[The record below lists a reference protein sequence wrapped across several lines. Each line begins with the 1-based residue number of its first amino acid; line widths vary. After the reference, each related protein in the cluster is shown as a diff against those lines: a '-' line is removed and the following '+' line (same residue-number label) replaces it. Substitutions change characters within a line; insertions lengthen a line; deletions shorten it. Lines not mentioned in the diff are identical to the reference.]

1 MYSRMMRVIEDP
13 LQEYLCCHLSLGLVI
28 IKKLNCGKYEI
39 QKKFSIFLFCRVLV
53 SCMWSGWYLHRSV
66 RVKWAG
72 IVLQGRQTTQST
84 EHRRLCPVQSHGD
97 CKKNLAQKNH
107 FLRWIT
113 VVHSATDAYSY
124 CIKWTIYSLRW
135 FVQNILKL
143 WYKL

>member
-1 MYSRMMRVIEDP
+1 MYSRMMRAIEDP

-28 IKKLNCGKYEI
+28 II
-39 QKKFSIFLFCRVLV
+39 IIFSIFLFCRVLV

-107 FLRWIT
+107 FLR
-113 VVHSATDAYSY
+113 
-124 CIKWTIYSLRW
+124 
-135 FVQNILKL
+135 
-143 WYKL
+143 